1 MIIKSFIR
9 SAVAHLSLHGMIKE
23 IEGLKVKVKGR
34 IWMAIYLCR
43 RLQHQFD
50 GKFDSLISANRKSQ
64 SVRKLGRKSSL
75 VCCQNVAVC
84 TQKTGKPGPE
94 MAPYQPTYYTDCITS
109 PIPAL
114 CRIQSMKK
122 KLETLKTYQNCR
134 KNPILCTTK
143 TLCFNSRG

>member
-34 IWMAIYLCR
+34 IWMAISLCR

-84 TQKTGKPGPE
+84 TQKTGKTGPE
-94 MAPYQPTYYTDCITS
+94 LAPYQPTYYTDCITS

-114 CRIQSMKK
+114 CRIQSMKRKVGDTENLPKLPK
-122 KLETLKTYQNCR
+122 KPDSLYYKNTLLQ
-134 KNPILCTTK
+134 
-143 TLCFNSRG
+143 